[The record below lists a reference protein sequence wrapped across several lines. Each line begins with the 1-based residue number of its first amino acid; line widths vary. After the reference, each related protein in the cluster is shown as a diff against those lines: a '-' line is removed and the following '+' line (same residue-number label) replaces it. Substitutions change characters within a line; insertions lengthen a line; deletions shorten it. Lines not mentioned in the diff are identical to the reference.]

1 MFRAAWQFHL
11 FQDPAGAYC
20 NIVVGRA
27 EAVALDKDL
36 VCSGQSGSFRQTIY
50 FNADGR
56 SHQTRILYVQGGVTV
71 PSLDIFVTQTAY
83 AVVVTLL
90 SCRLSILF
98 YFYPLVWYLEWRRSS
113 SPLDLPDKHFFFTF
127 VNSFPCFYT

>member
-11 FQDPAGAYC
+11 FRDPAGAYC
-20 NIVVGRA
+20 NIIVRRA

-56 SHQTRILYVQGGVTV
+56 SHRTRILYVQGGVTV
-71 PSLDIFVTQTAY
+71 PSIDIFVTPDGLGSSGYT
-83 AVVVTLL
+83 AVVPSLHF
-90 SCRLSILF
+90 ILF
-98 YFYPLVWYLEWRRSS
+98 LSPCLV
-113 SPLDLPDKHFFFTF
+113 F
-127 VNSFPCFYT
+127 

>member
-113 SPLDLPDKHFFFTF
+113 SPLDLPEKHFFFYF
-127 VNSFPCFYT
+127 CK